1 MFRLTQGEWDV
12 LRSQFVTAN
21 RDISKVRFTPYAFT
35 EQGVAMLA
43 SVLSSQKAIAVNI
56 QIMRAFIQLRN
67 YVFAN
72 GALHEQVGD
81 LRKLLMLHM
90 ENTDSKFSGYD
101 EKIRQIVHAL
111 NSLVEQ
117 PPKTRTIGFRTD

>member
-1 MFRLTQGEWDV
+1 
-12 LRSQFVTAN
+12 
-21 RDISKVRFTPYAFT
+21 
-35 EQGVAMLA
+35 
-43 SVLSSQKAIAVNI
+43 
-56 QIMRAFIQLRN
+56 MRAFIQLRN
-67 YVFAN
+67 YVLAN

-111 NSLVEQ
+111 NSLVEH